1 MFWPS
6 MFVFFVLAIAPFVV
20 ATVLNRLG
28 GDSLSDRDHSE
39 TDGMGSTVSGSV
51 PEGEV

>member
-20 ATVLNRLG
+20 ATVLNRVN
-28 GDSLSDRDHSE
+28 GDSLSDRDDVD
-39 TDGMGSTVSGSV
+39 TDDADSGTAGSV
-51 PEGEV
+51 TEGEA